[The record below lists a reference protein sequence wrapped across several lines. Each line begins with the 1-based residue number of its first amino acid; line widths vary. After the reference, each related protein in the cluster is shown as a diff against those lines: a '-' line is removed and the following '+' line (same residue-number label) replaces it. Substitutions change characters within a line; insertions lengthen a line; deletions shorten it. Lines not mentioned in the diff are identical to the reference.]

1 METNYLILGASH
13 AGLSALESIRRYD
26 QKSSLTI
33 VTAEPDHLYSPTA
46 LPYVIAGKTSKG
58 FMDIRKRDYFK
69 NLNINL
75 IKDARAT
82 GLDTAKKQILLNHS
96 RQINYDKLL
105 IATGAAAW
113 VPPVPGLDEVDCFCI
128 RTLEDA
134 TMIRKSMSKGDSA
147 VVIGAGFIGMHAAEN
162 LAKAGLN
169 VSIVETLDQIMPTN
183 FDAEASLRIEKVFL
197 ANGITILTGRQVSCA
212 SKKNGQTVLS
222 FTDGEE
228 ISADLVIVAAG
239 IRPNTGFL
247 KGSGINCEQG
257 IVVDERLR
265 TSADNVWA
273 AGDVAA
279 APGFFSEKKAIGGT
293 IPSAAEQGKTAG
305 MDMAQ
310 DDYVTDY
317 LGNLNMNTFGFF
329 DNFAFSIGNIV
340 DYSSNKTSDVHSSGE
355 PASNPADDPSNN
367 CFWKFVFQDN
377 ALTGVSA
384 INYKLDP
391 GILKQLILNKTDL
404 SSRKEA
410 FIKAPLEVGRQLMRE
425 LF

>member
-13 AGLSALESIRRYD
+13 AGLSALESIRRHD
-26 QKSSLTI
+26 QESSLTI

-58 FMDIRKRDYFK
+58 FMDIRKEDYFYT
-69 NLNINL
+69 LNANL

-82 GLDTAKKQILLNHS
+82 GLDTAKKQVVLNHGIE
-96 RQINYDKLL
+96 INYDKLL

-113 VPPVPGLDEVDCFCI
+113 VPPVPGLDGVDYFCI

-134 TMIRKSMSKGDSA
+134 TVIRKNMTKGDSA

-162 LAKAGLN
+162 LANAGLR
-169 VSIVETLDQIMPTN
+169 VSVVETLDRIMPAS
-183 FDAEASLRIEKVFL
+183 FDAEASRRIEKVFL
-197 ANGITILTGRQVSCA
+197 DKGITILTGRQVSSA
-212 SKKNGQTVLS
+212 GRSNGRIVLS
-222 FTDGEE
+222 LSDGEN

-239 IRPNTGFL
+239 ISPNTGFL

-265 TSADNVWA
+265 TSAGNVWA

-279 APGFFSEKKAIGGT
+279 APGFFSGSRAVGGT
-293 IPSAAEQGKTAG
+293 IPCAAEQGRTAG
-305 MDMAQ
+305 MDMAG

-317 LGNLNMNTFGFF
+317 PGNLNMNTFGFF
-329 DNFAFSIGNIV
+329 DNFAFSIGNIANH
-340 DYSSNKTSDVHSSGE
+340 SSQKGSEVHSS
-355 PASNPADDPSNN
+355 DDPAGKPAGSPANN
-367 CFWKFVFQDN
+367 SFWKFVFQDN

-384 INYKLDP
+384 INCKLDP